1 MADHRTHPAY
11 YLPPHSLLPPL
22 LPSPHTSV
30 CEWKGPATYHHIA
43 DPSGGEVIKNKI
55 WSYED
60 PTPGFKGIKGYLS
73 FYANAPWECYVDG
86 EKVEPQEGDFYG
98 GWVTSELEG
107 RMKGGAGTWGW

>member
-1 MADHRTHPAY
+1 
-11 YLPPHSLLPPL
+11 
-22 LPSPHTSV
+22 
-30 CEWKGPATYHHIA
+30 
-43 DPSGGEVIKNKI
+43 VIKNKI

-86 EKVEPQEGDFYG
+86 EKVEPQEGGFYG